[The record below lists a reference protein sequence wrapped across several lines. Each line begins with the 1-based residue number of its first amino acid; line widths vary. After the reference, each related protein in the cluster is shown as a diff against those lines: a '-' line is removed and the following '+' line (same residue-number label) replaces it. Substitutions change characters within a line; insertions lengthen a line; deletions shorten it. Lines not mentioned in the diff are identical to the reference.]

1 MFAHIKH
8 AAIYTQNTAAMIAF
22 YEKIL
27 GMRRITT
34 AVTENNRG
42 HISDGLIG
50 LAVLA
55 RRPGI
60 PGGLDHFGFEV
71 DDIETALRRIRD
83 KYPKTII
90 TKGLEKVPFA
100 VFRSHDPAGAQFDI
114 SERTHEKVREGYKE
128 HGWDQPRQFNH
139 VVIRAVEPRE
149 VAGFYQ
155 DVFELF
161 EVK

>member
-1 MFAHIKH
+1 MFAQIKH
-8 AAIYTQNTAAMIAF
+8 AAIYTQNPQSTITF

-27 GMRRITT
+27 GMKRITS

-60 PGGLDHFGFEV
+60 PAGLDHFGFEV
-71 DDIETALRRIRD
+71 EDIATVLDRIR
-83 KYPKTII
+83 KNYPATII
-90 TKGLEKVPFA
+90 TKGLERVPFA

-114 SERTHEKVREGYKE
+114 SERTHEKVREGYTE
-128 HGWDQPRQFNH
+128 DG
-139 VVIRAVEPRE
+139 
-149 VAGFYQ
+149 
-155 DVFELF
+155 
-161 EVK
+161 